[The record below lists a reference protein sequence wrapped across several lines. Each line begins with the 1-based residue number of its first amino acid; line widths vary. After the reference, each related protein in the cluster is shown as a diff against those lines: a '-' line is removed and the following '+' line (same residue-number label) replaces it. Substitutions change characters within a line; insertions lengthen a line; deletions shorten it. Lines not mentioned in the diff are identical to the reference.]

1 MNLDY
6 YSPKR
11 TIKPNKHSME
21 MPMKYTLILA
31 SLLVCI
37 SSCSDKHSAQ
47 ALGTLERDRIVLK
60 ATVAETIIATPI
72 KEGSPVKTGDLI
84 IQLDDTQARNNL
96 AKAQAKLISATAN
109 QTKLRHGARTEDIES
124 NRAQLAST
132 QAQLIQAEA
141 NFNRLATL
149 FKQKMIG
156 QADLDKA
163 RSAKDSAQADAR
175 RTTQNLLA
183 LTNGTRPEDL
193 AIADA
198 QVAEAEAAVH
208 IEQYQLSQL
217 SIKATRDGVLDRL
230 PKYLGERTNTND
242 PIAILLAGAAPYAR
256 VYILEPARTQ
266 LQIGDVLN
274 VHVDGYEK
282 TFAGKLR
289 WVSQD
294 PAFTPYYGLNSR
306 DRALLMY
313 LAEIDLP
320 ESAKDLPS
328 GLPVQVDIPVK
339 NDQPASK

>member
-1 MNLDY
+1 
-6 YSPKR
+6 
-11 TIKPNKHSME
+11 
-21 MPMKYTLILA
+21 MKYALILA
-31 SLLVCI
+31 SLLICLT
-37 SSCSDKHSAQ
+37 SCSDKHNAQ

-60 ATVAETIIATPI
+60 ATAAETIIATPL

-84 IQLDDTQARNNL
+84 VQLDDTQARNNL
-96 AKAQAKLISATAN
+96 AKAQAKLINAQAN
-109 QTKLRHGARTEDIES
+109 QTKLRHGARAEDIES
-124 NRAQLAST
+124 SRAQLAGA

-156 QADLDKA
+156 QAELDKA
-163 RSAKDSAQADAR
+163 RSAKDSAQADVR

-198 QVAEAEAAVH
+198 QTAEAEAAVH

-217 SIKATRDGVLDRL
+217 SIKATRDGALDRL

-242 PIAILLAGAAPYAR
+242 PIAILLTGAAPYAR

-266 LQIGDVLN
+266 LRIGDVLN

-282 TFAGKLR
+282 TIAGKLR

-328 GLPVQVDIPVK
+328 GLPVQVDIPIK
-339 NDQPASK
+339 DDKPASKSND